1 MLGVFGEMIRAMTA
15 GGADASNGFFQLPVF
30 QTPFSPSPAG
40 GGGGVTL
47 GDYVLGGASSMQAI
61 IDRLMALDP
70 QTSSHSPTPQSVLDA
85 LRVGVVGED
94 ELEGGMG
101 DDACAVCQDAYH
113 LGQDVLWVPCD
124 HVFHRDC
131 ILPWLKSSSTCPIC
145 RSHVTLV
152 TTPDQSVH
160 DVPHDV
166 PHDAQDGLYD
176 VGDDDDEDD
185 ETDADLYQ

>member
-101 DDACAVCQDAYH
+101 DDACAVCQDSYH

-145 RSHVTLV
+145 RAHVTAPTSEEH
-152 TTPDQSVH
+152 TTPEVVQAVS
-160 DVPHDV
+160 
-166 PHDAQDGLYD
+166 G
-176 VGDDDDEDD
+176 GESGSDDDDGD
-185 ETDADLYQ
+185 TDADLYQ

>member
-15 GGADASNGFFQLPVF
+15 GGGGSSAAASGFLQLPVF
-30 QTPFSPSPAG
+30 QTPFSPSPAGGGG

-70 QTSSHSPTPQSVLDA
+70 HTSSHSPTPQSVLDA

-94 ELEGGMG
+94 ELEAGME
-101 DDACAVCQDAYH
+101 DDACVICQDSYQ
-113 LGQDVLWVPCD
+113 LGQDVLWLSCN
-124 HVFHRDC
+124 HVFHREC

-145 RSHVTLV
+145 RAHVTAPTSEEH
-152 TTPDQSVH
+152 TTPEVVQAVS
-160 DVPHDV
+160 
-166 PHDAQDGLYD
+166 G
-176 VGDDDDEDD
+176 GESGSDDDDGD
-185 ETDADLYQ
+185 TDADLYQ

>member
-1 MLGVFGEMIRAMTA
+1 
-15 GGADASNGFFQLPVF
+15 
-30 QTPFSPSPAG
+30 
-40 GGGGVTL
+40 VTL

-152 TTPDQSVH
+152 TTPDQSAH
-160 DVPHDV
+160 DVPHNV